1 MKHYM
6 SLIHVPC
13 STLRD
18 DPPDPRP
25 LIRIPSGKGNLF
37 PLSSWA
43 FKSCHIIQ
51 YNTINFIENENDDED
66 SK

>member
-1 MKHYM
+1 M
-6 SLIHVPC
+6 SLIHVGNAVPC

-51 YNTINFIENENDDED
+51 YNQYIENENDDEED